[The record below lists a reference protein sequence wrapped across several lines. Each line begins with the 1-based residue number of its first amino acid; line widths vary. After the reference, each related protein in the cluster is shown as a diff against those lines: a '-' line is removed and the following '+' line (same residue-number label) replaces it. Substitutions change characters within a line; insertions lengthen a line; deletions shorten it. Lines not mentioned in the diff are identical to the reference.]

1 MVKNLGGGYEN
12 KVKYECATARKEDKS
27 FEKIHNSFLGT
38 IWCKLYRRAVM
49 IEKHI
54 RFEDIESEDELFN
67 YSFMVHAAT
76 IRTIKYAGYYFIR
89 HADSQGGRHCYL
101 TEMNWIDKMLGVHTE
116 LARRWRMDVAAYK
129 ERLQAGFVRRF
140 TLFLLKG
147 YFSDS
152 SVSRKERIKRW
163 EEVLRHEYFR
173 SIPLDKFKGRDKV
186 IALIARLRLFYV
198 LDPFLKAATK

>member
-1 MVKNLGGGYEN
+1 
-12 KVKYECATARKEDKS
+12 
-27 FEKIHNSFLGT
+27 
-38 IWCKLYRRAVM
+38 M
-49 IEKHI
+49 IEQHI
-54 RFEDIESEDELFN
+54 RFEDIESEDEMFN
-67 YSFMVHAAT
+67 YSFMVHADS
-76 IRTIKYAGYYFIR
+76 IRTIKYAGYYYIR
-89 HADSQGGRHCYL
+89 RAGSRGGKHCYL
-101 TEMNWIDKMLGVHTE
+101 TEMNWIDKMLEVHTE
-116 LARRWRMDVAAYK
+116 LARRWGMDVVAYK